1 MRKEWASN
9 VYQLVGLA
17 YFSSGTE
24 SQKFRIHYPTDYLKA
39 ALINSKSE
47 RNLGKLVSPSYSRE
61 QLRRVL
67 SESGRKNILNARV
80 LEVKPDSKSSV
91 YSGKVRPM
99 NPKRL
104 EPHKVSIINA
114 HDMESVEFTCDC
126 DKQTEYRNIRRIW
139 DQNLLDEWDLTFK
152 PHSFSTC
159 PHVCAVDSHIRN
171 KTGSSALGL
180 KDFDNPKLGGLEF
193 PDSLKPYVL
202 SYIDVTKKFPR
213 LPDYVIDFAFTR
225 KSSLFDSSKKQIDK
239 LREKYGL
246 KECTL
251 YSDRTLDK
259 EIIDKME
266 VSEEVMKEV
275 FAMVDY

>member
-1 MRKEWASN
+1 MRREWISN
-9 VYQLVGLA
+9 VYQVVGLA
-17 YFSSGTE
+17 YFSFGTE
-24 SQKFRIHYPTDYLKA
+24 SQKFRIQYPTDYLKG

-47 RNLGKLVSPSYSRE
+47 RNLGKLVSPSYSRD
-61 QLRRVL
+61 QLRRIL
-67 SESGRKNILNARV
+67 SKSGRKKVLNARV
-80 LEVKPDSKSSV
+80 LEVKPNVKSRV

-126 DKQTEYRNIRRIW
+126 DKQTEYRNKRSIW
-139 DQNLLDEWDLTFK
+139 DQRLLDEWNLVNPF
-152 PHSFSTC
+152 HSFSTC
-159 PHVCAVDSHIRN
+159 PHICAVDSHIRN
-171 KTGSSALGL
+171 STGSSALGL

-213 LPDYVIDFAFTR
+213 LPDYVIDFAFIR
-225 KSSLFDSSKKQIDK
+225 KSSMFDSSKKQVDK

-246 KECTL
+246 KEYTL
-251 YSDRTLDK
+251 YSDKALEKD
-259 EIIDKME
+259 IIDKMRVKE
-266 VSEEVMKEV
+266 GVIKEV
-275 FAMVDY
+275 FDLLSY